1 MPKLHPFN
9 ETFAWQSSPLS
20 GRATTA
26 QQVAQF
32 DEDGF
37 LLYEGASIGD
47 QEAIILHENCN
58 QLAVE
63 CVLVQTV
70 PDLITLGNLLS
81 GGDTSRKI

>member
-1 MPKLHPFN
+1 MTMPKLHPFN

-37 LLYEGASIGD
+37 FLYEGAFNGE
-47 QEAIILHENCN
+47 QVAN
-58 QLAVE
+58 
-63 CVLVQTV
+63 
-70 PDLITLGNLLS
+70 LIEEIDPFCLLY
-81 GGDTSRKI
+81 TSPSPRD